1 MRKASIRMVIS
12 LDNIDSEY
20 DSKPS
25 FAKLTKISRRHR
37 SGSSSEE
44 DIPLLELQN
53 RLNARNR
60 QLKHEYTI
68 EQRQF

>member
-12 LDNIDSEY
+12 LDNSDSEY

-25 FAKLTKISRRHR
+25 FAQLTKINRRHK

-44 DIPLLELQN
+44 DIPLLELQ
-53 RLNARNR
+53 RNR
-60 QLKHEYTI
+60 QLKHENAI